1 MVDACTR
8 SRLVTVIKTHVWW
21 FYVAIRAKGR
31 ATVLVKYFTLDFT
44 GATVLFFFLFSF
56 FINDRCIS
64 RTRDTKVAVTTPYV
78 KKGLQDRASSKKDS
92 VLWSID
98 REEFVER
105 SFIYNEDMDACVFH
119 SSASFKDHKSHLRN
133 IATLVKKFLL

>member
-1 MVDACTR
+1 MYAISTCDCNKKHTYGGSTWRYARRAGPLFSLNILR
-8 SRLVTVIKTHVWW
+8 SILRALL
-21 FYVAIRAKGR
+21 FYFFI
-31 ATVLVKYFTLDFT
+31 LF
-44 GATVLFFFLFSF
+44 LFFFFT
-56 FINDRCIS
+56 NDRCIS

-119 SSASFKDHKSHLRN
+119 SSAPFKDHKSHLRSVSFK
-133 IATLVKKFLL
+133 T